1 MNSVE
6 IFALGF
12 ALVFGGA
19 LLGMRFSPFLSASE
33 LKEDTKLHVRTGV
46 GLLTSMFALLLSLQ
60 LSSAKTSFDIQEQDV
75 ALLASKAVMLDR
87 VLAIYGPEA
96 QKARESL
103 RDNIIGL
110 LNHVWPK
117 ERTEASTWAPENKGG
132 MEFYNMIQELS
143 PKDEDQRSERAIALG
158 MAVELGQMRW
168 KSASRIRSS
177 TALPLFV
184 VEIAWATIIFTTF
197 GLLAPRNAIVIVSL
211 AICAGAVSGGFFLIV
226 EMNRPF
232 SGLLHASS
240 APLREALNY
249 LAR

>member
-6 IFALGF
+6 ISVLAFI
-12 ALVFGGA
+12 LVFGGA
-19 LLGMRFSPFLSASE
+19 LLGLRFSPFLSASE

-87 VLAIYGPEA
+87 ILAHYGPEA
-96 QKARESL
+96 QQARESL
-103 RDNIIGL
+103 RNNVIDL
-110 LNHVWPK
+110 LSQVWPK

-132 MEFYNMIQELS
+132 IEFYNQIQKLS
-143 PKDEDQRSERAIALG
+143 PNDENQRSERALALG
-158 MAVELGQMRW
+158 MAIELGQMRW
-168 KSASRIRSS
+168 KSASRVRSS
-177 TALPLFV
+177 TAIPLFV
-184 VEIAWATIIFTTF
+184 VEITWATVIFATF
-197 GLLAPRNAIVIVSL
+197 GLLAPRNAIVVVSL
-211 AICAGAVSGGFFLIV
+211 AICASAVSGGFFLIV

-240 APLREALNY
+240 APLREALKY

>member
-6 IFALGF
+6 ICALAF
-12 ALVFGGA
+12 TLLFGGA
-19 LLGMRFSPFLSASE
+19 LLGLHFSPFLSASE

-87 VLAIYGPEA
+87 VLAHYGPEA

-103 RDNIIGL
+103 RDNIIDL

-117 ERTEASTWAPENKGG
+117 ERTEGSTWAPENKGG
-132 MEFYNMIQELS
+132 IEFYNMIQELS
-143 PKDEDQRSERAIALG
+143 PKDEDQRSERALALG
-158 MAVELGQMRW
+158 MAIELGQMRW

-177 TALPLFV
+177 TAIPLFV

-211 AICAGAVSGGFFLIV
+211 AICAAAVSGGFFLIV

-232 SGLLHASS
+232 SGLLHTSS
-240 APLREALNY
+240 APLREALKY

>member
-60 LSSAKTSFDIQEQDV
+60 LSSAKTTFDIQEQDV

-87 VLAIYGPEA
+87 LLAHYGPEA

-103 RDNIIGL
+103 RDNLIDL

-132 MEFYNMIQELS
+132 VEFYSMIQELS
-143 PKDEDQRSERAIALG
+143 PKDEDQRSERALALG
-158 MAVELGQMRW
+158 MAIELGQMRW

-177 TALPLFV
+177 TAIPLFV
-184 VEIAWATIIFTTF
+184 VEVAWATIIFATF
-197 GLLAPRNAIVIVSL
+197 GILAPRNMIVIVSL
-211 AICAGAVSGGFFLIV
+211 AICALAVSGGFFLIV
-226 EMNRPF
+226 EMNMPF
-232 SGLLHASS
+232 NGLLHASS
-240 APLREALNY
+240 APLREALKY
-249 LAR
+249 LVR

>member
-6 IFALGF
+6 ICALAF
-12 ALVFGGA
+12 TLLFGGA
-19 LLGMRFSPFLSASE
+19 LLGLHFSPFLSASE

-177 TALPLFV
+177 TAVPLFA

-197 GLLAPRNAIVIVSL
+197 GLLAPRNVIVVVSL

>member
-1 MNSVE
+1 MNSVG
-6 IFALGF
+6 ICALAF
-12 ALVFGGA
+12 SLLFGGA
-19 LLGMRFSPFLSASE
+19 VLGLHFSPFLSASE

-87 VLAIYGPEA
+87 ALALYGPEA

-103 RDNIIGL
+103 RDNIIDL

-132 MEFYNMIQELS
+132 MAFYNLIQELS
-143 PKDEDQRSERAIALG
+143 PKDEDQRSEKALALG

-177 TALPLFV
+177 TAIPLFV

-211 AICAGAVSGGFFLIV
+211 AICAAAVSGGFFLIV

-240 APLREALNY
+240 APLRDALKY